1 VTSKLLDAELGAM
14 PGAPRRDR
22 LITFKGAARTALEH
36 RMAMV
41 GLAFLICMVLFCFV
55 GPLLYHTDQVNGNIA
70 VATQRPSS
78 HHWLG
83 TDTNGFDV
91 IGRLMAGGRTS
102 LEVGIGAAAI
112 GAAVGVIWGA
122 IAGFFGG
129 AIDTIMMRI
138 VDAVLAIP
146 ALLFLLVLAAI
157 IQPTVPIMILI
168 VGVVSWLV
176 PARLVRGETL
186 SLKIRDY
193 VEAARGGGATRRWL
207 VFRHIVPNAI
217 GTIIVNATFQV
228 ADAIILVAY
237 LSFLGLGIPPPATN
251 WGEMLSDGL
260 NYAFS
265 GYWWLIFPPGLA
277 IVLTVMAVNYLG
289 DGLRDAFE
297 VRLRR
302 R

>member
-1 VTSKLLDAELGAM
+1 MTGVVTAELGVMAEG
-14 PGAPRRDR
+14 PPRERIAS
-22 LITFKGAARTALEH
+22 LKAAARTAVEH
-36 RMAMV
+36 RMAVV
-41 GLAFLICMVLFCFV
+41 GLAFLVLMALFCFV
-55 GPLLYHTDQVNGNIA
+55 GPHLYHTDQVNGNIA
-70 VATQRPSS
+70 IATQRPNS
-78 HHWLG
+78 HHLLG
-83 TDTNGFDV
+83 TDVNGFDM
-91 IGRLMAGGRTS
+91 IGRLMAGGQTS
-102 LEVGIGAAAI
+102 LEVGLGAAAI
-112 GAAVGVIWGA
+112 GAAIGVVWGA

-129 AIDTIMMRI
+129 VIDTVMMRV
-138 VDAVLAIP
+138 VDAILSIP

-157 IQPTVPIMILI
+157 VQPTVPLLILI
-168 VGVVSWLV
+168 VGIVSWLV

-186 SLKIRDY
+186 SLKMRDY

-207 VFRHIVPNAI
+207 VFRHIIPNAV

-251 WGEMLSDGL
+251 WGAMLSDGL

-265 GYWWLIFPPGLA
+265 GYWWMIFPPGLA

-302 R
+302 Q

>member
-1 VTSKLLDAELGAM
+1 VA
-14 PGAPRRDR
+14 
-22 LITFKGAARTALEH
+22 
-36 RMAMV
+36 
-41 GLAFLICMVLFCFV
+41 LAFLLLMIVFCFV
-55 GPLLYHTDQVNGNIA
+55 GPHLYHTDQVNAQITAANEA
-70 VATQRPSS
+70 PSS
-78 HHWLG
+78 QHLLG

-91 IGRLMAGGRTS
+91 VGRLMAGGQTS
-102 LEVGIGAAAI
+102 LEVGIGAAVI
-112 GAAVGVIWGA
+112 GAAFGAIWGA

-129 AIDTIMMRI
+129 VVDAAMMRV
-138 VDAVLAIP
+138 VDAVLAVP
-146 ALLFLLVLAAI
+146 ALLLLMVLAAI
-157 IQPTVPIMILI
+157 LQPSMLTLILI
-168 VGVVSWLV
+168 IGLVSWLL

-207 VFRHIVPNAI
+207 VFRHILPNAV

-251 WGEMLSDGL
+251 WGAMLSDGL

-265 GYWWLIFPPGLA
+265 GYWWLIFPPGVA
-277 IVLTVMAVNYLG
+277 IVLTVMAVNYVG
-289 DGLRDAFE
+289 DGLRDVVE

>member
-1 VTSKLLDAELGAM
+1 
-14 PGAPRRDR
+14 
-22 LITFKGAARTALEH
+22 
-36 RMAMV
+36 
-41 GLAFLICMVLFCFV
+41 
-55 GPLLYHTDQVNGNIA
+55 
-70 VATQRPSS
+70 
-78 HHWLG
+78 
-83 TDTNGFDV
+83 
-91 IGRLMAGGRTS
+91 
-102 LEVGIGAAAI
+102 
-112 GAAVGVIWGA
+112 
-122 IAGFFGG
+122 
-129 AIDTIMMRI
+129 
-138 VDAVLAIP
+138 
-146 ALLFLLVLAAI
+146 VLAAI